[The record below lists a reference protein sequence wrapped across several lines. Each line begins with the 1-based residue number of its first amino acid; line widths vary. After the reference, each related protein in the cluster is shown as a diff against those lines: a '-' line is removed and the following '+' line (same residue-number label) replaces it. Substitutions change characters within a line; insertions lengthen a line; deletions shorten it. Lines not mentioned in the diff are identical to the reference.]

1 MLVLDD
7 VWNLADAEAFN
18 VLGDGST
25 LLITTRDAGLVTGLG
40 AKDFSLDVLNDAQ
53 ALELL
58 AAWSVIPIANL
69 PKEAK
74 AIADECGNLPLALAQ
89 CGAMV
94 RDLTP
99 WEHVL
104 SALQDSDLEFIQKQI
119 RDYPYPG
126 VFKAL
131 HVSATVLAETNA
143 IAAERYLE
151 LAVFPAD
158 EMIPERVVVRLWC
171 FTGGLK
177 ERDAGTILTTL
188 ASKGMLRL
196 EGDYPHRHISLHDL
210 QQDYLQFQVSDGLR
224 PTAGHHPSLDG
235 QLLSAYQSSCPEGW
249 HSGPN
254 DGYFYQHLAIHLK
267 QAEREDELRELLLGY
282 PWIQSKLNA
291 TDINALLLDYDLLSD
306 NPDLKLVASGLRL
319 SSHVLTQHREELRSQ
334 LYGRLLSAEALGLE
348 ALKRSLREGNSENWW
363 RCLWPSLT
371 QGGGAL
377 LRTLSGH
384 SDSVFG
390 VTVSPDGQYII
401 SASSDNTLK
410 VWEFGTGKELRT
422 LSGHSD
428 SVNGVTVSPDG
439 QYIISAS
446 WDNTLKVWE
455 LGTGKEL
462 RTLSGHSFSVSGV
475 TVSPDGQYIISASWD
490 NTLKVWNLKTGCEV
504 MSFTG
509 EGSFRCCAMA
519 EGLSEIIAPDDYT
532 VVAGDSGGQ
541 LYVLRLEGPE
551 FSNPGEAMLKY
562 QP

>member
-1 MLVLDD
+1 
-7 VWNLADAEAFN
+7 
-18 VLGDGST
+18 
-25 LLITTRDAGLVTGLG
+25 
-40 AKDFSLDVLNDAQ
+40 
-53 ALELL
+53 
-58 AAWSVIPIANL
+58 
-69 PKEAK
+69 
-74 AIADECGNLPLALAQ
+74 
-89 CGAMV
+89 
-94 RDLTP
+94 
-99 WEHVL
+99 
-104 SALQDSDLEFIQKQI
+104 
-119 RDYPYPG
+119 
-126 VFKAL
+126 
-131 HVSATVLAETNA
+131 
-143 IAAERYLE
+143 
-151 LAVFPAD
+151 
-158 EMIPERVVVRLWC
+158 MIPERVCGAIVVLYGWIEGKRC
-171 FTGGLK
+171 RNDPNNPRFK
-177 ERDAGTILTTL
+177 RNA
-188 ASKGMLRL
+188 AL

-401 SASSDNTLK
+401 SASGGQDVEGL
-410 VWEFGTGKELRT
+410 GAR
-422 LSGHSD
+422 
-428 SVNGVTVSPDG
+428 DG
-439 QYIISAS
+439 QSAAHFIGPF
-446 WDNTLKVWE
+446 WLCQ
-455 LGTGKEL
+455 G
-462 RTLSGHSFSVSGV
+462 R
-475 TVSPDGQYIISASWD
+475 DG
-490 NTLKVWNLKTGCEV
+490 
-504 MSFTG
+504 
-509 EGSFRCCAMA
+509 
-519 EGLSEIIAPDDYT
+519 
-532 VVAGDSGGQ
+532 
-541 LYVLRLEGPE
+541 
-551 FSNPGEAMLKY
+551 
-562 QP
+562 